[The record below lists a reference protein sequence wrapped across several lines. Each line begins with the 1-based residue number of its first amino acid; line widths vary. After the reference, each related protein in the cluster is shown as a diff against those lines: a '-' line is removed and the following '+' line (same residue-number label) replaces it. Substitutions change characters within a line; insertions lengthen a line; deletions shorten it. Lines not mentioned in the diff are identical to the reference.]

1 MKSRICRGFSLVE
14 LMIAMVLGLVI
25 IGGAVSMFLANKQ
38 TYRTTENLG
47 RVEENVR
54 MAFELMARDVRE
66 AGATGCG
73 NTTRVANVVNGGGN
87 WWADWGNAVRGYDG
101 AEDDPAVTEGTATAN
116 RVAGTDSIQ
125 IIGIDDQGL
134 SVDDHN
140 PTSAQFKL
148 NETSSS
154 LVEGDI
160 VIACDPD
167 HAAVFQITNYN
178 NSNVTLVHNTGTGT
192 PGNCSKGLGFP
203 TECTTNGNPYTFG
216 KNSQLAKLSATDWYV
231 GINGRPDTGGRSLYR
246 VRLGT
251 SGAVPTTAAEE
262 MVDGV
267 RDMQLSYL
275 VRGATQYVDADS
287 VLTADWANVIA
298 VRIEITVESPEATA
312 TTTANQRLVRSFTH
326 YVNIRNRAP

>member
-38 TYRTTENLG
+38 TYRTTENLS
-47 RVEENVR
+47 RVGENVR

-66 AGATGCG
+66 AGATSCG
-73 NTTRVANVVNGGGN
+73 NSTRVANVVNGGGN

-101 AEDDPAVTEGTATAN
+101 AEDDPAVTEGAANGN
-116 RVAGTDSIQ
+116 RVVGTDSIQ
-125 IIGIDDQGL
+125 ILGIDDEAL
-134 SVDDHN
+134 SIDVHN

-148 NETSSS
+148 NEPSSS
-154 LVEGDI
+154 LTAGDI

-167 HAAVFQITNYN
+167 HAAIFQITNYN
-178 NSNVTLVHNTGTGT
+178 NNVTLVHNTGTGK

-231 GINGRPDTGGRSLYR
+231 GNNGRAQTGGRSLYR
-246 VRLGT
+246 MRLNTENGE
-251 SGAVPTTAAEE
+251 PKTTAEE

-267 RDMQLSYL
+267 RDMQISYL
-275 VRGATQYVDADS
+275 RRGATQYVPAS
-287 VLTADWANVIA
+287 GLTTADWANVIA
-298 VRIEITVESPEATA
+298 VRIAIEVESPEATA
-312 TTTANQRLVRSFTH
+312 STTANQRLVRSFTH